1 MHEGNRESDVELPA
15 VNSRHEG
22 DEVAQISERLERLE
36 YLELREVGMVVAVE

>member
-22 DEVAQISERLERLE
+22 EEVALISERFERLE
-36 YLELREVGMVVAVE
+36 CLELREVGMVVAAE